1 MPERN
6 SDMRESLK
14 AAAPIMPSYAVLGS
28 PCGILCVAA
37 GMEPWMTAAMSLLFY
52 SGAGST

>member
-14 AAAPIMPSYAVLGS
+14 AAAPIMPSYAVLG
-28 PCGILCVAA
+28 ILCVAA
-37 GMEPWMTAAMSLLFY
+37 VMEPWMTAAMSLLFY